1 MHGKESDTSATIKL
15 AFKGFTEDCEDCD
28 AKGDAKGG

>member
-15 AFKGFTEDCEDCD
+15 AFKGFTEDCD